1 MAHGP
6 VASVWSGM
14 ARQGSIERT
23 WEIFHTIHVYFVFE
37 WIQNVQ
43 YDRFL
48 IYRKGGNT
56 GCTKKTSQCINRSF
70 WEWKVIGLNLIS
82 FPGTGQWTALV
93 SCDYVDYCL
102 PVCDYPCNNVES
114 KLKMLAKRKNSVHC
128 HFEYLYYVYLC
139 EKKGGE
145 GEGLSSNAYACQR
158 ISPEIMT
165 QCTDKSIQYFYKFLS
180 VCPSVAWLA

>member
-139 EKKGGE
+139 EKKGGR
-145 GEGLSSNAYACQR
+145 GRG
-158 ISPEIMT
+158 
-165 QCTDKSIQYFYKFLS
+165 
-180 VCPSVAWLA
+180 

>member
-1 MAHGP
+1 MVRDGP
-6 VASVWSGM
+6 SGFY
-14 ARQGSIERT
+14 RKNLGDFSYYT
-23 WEIFHTIHVYFVFE
+23 CIFCIWVNSKRPI
-37 WIQNVQ
+37 WQIP
-43 YDRFL
+43 DL
-48 IYRKGGNT
+48 LKGGNKD
-56 GCTKKTSQCINRSF
+56 CTQKASQCINRSF

-139 EKKGGE
+139 EKKKGE

-165 QCTDKSIQYFYKFLS
+165 QCTDKSVQYFYKFLS